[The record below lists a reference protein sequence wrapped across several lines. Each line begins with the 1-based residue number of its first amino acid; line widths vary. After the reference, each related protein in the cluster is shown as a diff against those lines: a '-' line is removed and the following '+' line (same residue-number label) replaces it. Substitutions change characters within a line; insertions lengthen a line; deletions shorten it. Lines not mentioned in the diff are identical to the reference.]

1 MLYRKLTGFILNIRA
16 HSEYDRVIAVFSRE
30 MGLVRIIAKGI
41 RRIRSHRGFH
51 MDLFNY
57 VQMEVE
63 EGKSGGRA
71 RYLREVATLEPST
84 GLKNNPKSFSAA
96 CVIAFFLL
104 RIVPE
109 ETPQRELLALT
120 KKTFESLES
129 GNDEKR
135 ALMSFFLKATRLLGF
150 LPNSLPRNRVRDE
163 LFKTLNDL
171 NPQFT
176 LYARRTLG
184 IFSNL

>member
-1 MLYRKLTGFILNIRA
+1 MLYRKLTGFILNARPSA
-16 HSEYDRVIAVFSRE
+16 EYDRIISIFSRE

-41 RRIRSHRGFH
+41 RRIKSRRGCH
-51 MDLFNY
+51 VDLFNY

-63 EGKSGGRA
+63 EGKSGRRA
-71 RYLREVATLEPST
+71 RYLREISTLEPFT
-84 GLKNNPKSFSAA
+84 GLKSNPRSFSAA
-96 CVIAFFLL
+96 CIIASFLL

-109 ETPQRELLALT
+109 ETPQRTLLALT
-120 KKTFESLES
+120 KKTLESLES
-129 GNDEKR
+129 GGDPKR
-135 ALMSFFLKATRLLGF
+135 ALFAFFLKAARLLGF
-150 LPNSLPRNRVRDE
+150 LPNSLPKNQARGE
-163 LFKTLNDL
+163 LFKILNDL

>member
-1 MLYRKLTGFILNIRA
+1 MLYRKLTGFILKIRA
-16 HSEYDRVIAVFSRE
+16 HSEYDRVIAVFSHE

-41 RRIRSHRGFH
+41 RRIKSHRGFH
-51 MDLFNY
+51 IDFFNY

-63 EGKSGGRA
+63 EGKSGRHA
-71 RYLREVATLEPST
+71 RYLREVSTLEPFT
-84 GLKNNPKSFSAA
+84 GLKSNPQSFSAA
-96 CVIAFFLL
+96 CIVASFILK
-104 RIVPE
+104 IVPE

-120 KKTFESLES
+120 KKTLESLES

-135 ALMSFFLKATRLLGF
+135 TLMAFFLKATRLLGF
-150 LPNSLPRNRVRDE
+150 LPNSLPKSRVRDE

-184 IFSNL
+184 IFSSL